1 MIFGGCR
8 KMQRMETC
16 CVVEVDHKEK
26 QMNLLKQEKEI
37 QMTAAGPIEQNQFF
51 VSGDEIYALQYE

>member
-1 MIFGGCR
+1 
-8 KMQRMETC
+8 MQRMETC